1 MWASCLVYS
10 HAEAELKLN
19 KERIKGVDLKRISM
33 RFILMMGLVSLFGD
47 MAYEG
52 ARSSTGAYMATLG
65 ASAGIVGF
73 VSGFGELLDMR
84 YVSFLVISQIEPK
97 PIGLWFFWGTV
108 LF

>member
-1 MWASCLVYS
+1 
-10 HAEAELKLN
+10 
-19 KERIKGVDLKRISM
+19 
-33 RFILMMGLVSLFGD
+33 
-47 MAYEG
+47 
-52 ARSSTGAYMATLG
+52 MATLG